1 MTDKKKTPNASLI
14 LELFQESL
22 DKISDLR
29 DRLDDK
35 KTNAK
40 SIDSELLGIGN
51 KILAASYYIRK

>member
-1 MTDKKKTPNASLI
+1 MTDKKKTPNAYLI
-14 LELFQESL
+14 LQLFQESL
-22 DKISDLR
+22 NKISDLR

-35 KTNAK
+35 KTDAK